1 MAALKGTS
9 ESQDTSES
17 EDASSTRT
25 SNALAHPTGGTATS
39 SPSCPRARVLR
50 RRRPT
55 AKSGGIVVSAVE
67 TASTVI
73 SSGRSVRLI
82 HISQHHYILYLEL
95 LSFVVDKWKNLS
107 SPWESM

>member
-39 SPSCPRARVLR
+39 SPSCPGARVLR

-73 SSGRSVRLI
+73 SLSVCPFGSDLLRNKFDVI
-82 HISQHHYILYLEL
+82 ENISLDD
-95 LSFVVDKWKNLS
+95 SCVG
-107 SPWESM
+107 